1 MTGSEIR
8 QPLPWLRVQ
17 CITLFCMLTLPAL
30 PVFAQTAVRN
40 VSPPGVAI
48 PEVTAPLQRIERA
61 RPQASGQT
69 EASALPARNF
79 HLVRPLVLEKAM
91 LTSGKLTVELAYVTG
106 LSAAETCQTASGQ
119 TWPCGARALTALRAL
134 LRSHRVDCQSVAP
147 LGPRRISA
155 ACSRGAVD
163 LGLWML
169 QQGWAQTSADAP
181 ESHTAAEAAA
191 RSAGLGQWRRAD
203 FEPLPQT
210 VQIPASAMTDLL
222 DDVAMPR
229 QPART
234 EATGTEEPAGA
245 AQFADWE
252 NPFDLQ
258 EESSEIGQQIPPN
271 PTAVPLSP
279 GG

>member
-1 MTGSEIR
+1 
-8 QPLPWLRVQ
+8 
-17 CITLFCMLTLPAL
+17 MLTLPAL

-155 ACSRGAVD
+155 ACSRGQ
-163 LGLWML
+163 W
-169 QQGWAQTSADAP
+169 TSG
-181 ESHTAAEAAA
+181 SGCCN
-191 RSAGLGQWRRAD
+191 RAGLRPVRM
-203 FEPLPQT
+203 LPKA
-210 VQIPASAMTDLL
+210 IPQLK
-222 DDVAMPR
+222 
-229 QPART
+229 QP
-234 EATGTEEPAGA
+234 P
-245 AQFADWE
+245 
-252 NPFDLQ
+252 
-258 EESSEIGQQIPPN
+258 
-271 PTAVPLSP
+271 AVPGLANGAGRISSP
-279 GG
+279 CPRLCRSLPLQ